1 MTAASRLPP
10 GLLRAAAISEGLKP
24 PARIATILI
33 AFSRMTELGGRY
45 QLAVLSTSVDDFG
58 EATGA
63 VSASA
68 AGGRDSGDSGTFV
81 AVGEEILGFAA

>member
-1 MTAASRLPP
+1 LFPRNLYAAFVFARHQLHFQLTCGLTAL
-10 GLLRAAAISEGLKP
+10 
-24 PARIATILI
+24 

-45 QLAVLSTSVDDFG
+45 QLAVLSTSVDGIG